1 MTSTVSVFRRS
12 KHIHFSYNQLA
23 AAEARQRA
31 KPRVAG
37 PIRRERALATAVARM
52 HSCQHQGQQPLTVG
66 TDTQRRIRVASP
78 LRVHTAA
85 AEGSHTHPGGEADWK
100 LALMLWVAHQ

>member
-1 MTSTVSVFRRS
+1 M
-12 KHIHFSYNQLA
+12 
-23 AAEARQRA
+23 AE
-31 KPRVAG
+31 
-37 PIRRERALATAVARM
+37 PIRRERALATTVARM

-78 LRVHTAA
+78 LRVRTSA
-85 AEGSHTHPGGEADWK
+85 AEGSRRHPGEEADWK